1 MPRGDYP
8 GLGAVF
14 GNQTATTFAEM
25 NATEDAAALAIASVA
40 RLNVSGLESETVLG
54 QIPGQVPGPAVGAK
68 DVGEGRSQR
77 TGRSLWN
84 YIITVD
90 VITTKAINDDHG
102 GIQDGVP
109 DDDHG
114 GDDHGGGPDYNHAG
128 SHHDGGPDDN
138 R

>member
-1 MPRGDYP
+1 M
-8 GLGAVF
+8 VF
-14 GNQTATTFAEM
+14 GNQTATNFTEM
-25 NATEDAAALAIASVA
+25 NATEAIASVTQF
-40 RLNVSGLESETVLG
+40 NVSGPGSRPVLG
-54 QIPGQVPGPAVGAK
+54 PIPGQVPVPIPGQVPGPAVGAK

-109 DDDHG
+109 DEDHG
-114 GDDHGGGPDYNHAG
+114 GDDHDGDPDYNHAG
-128 SHHDGGPDDN
+128 SNHDGGPDDN